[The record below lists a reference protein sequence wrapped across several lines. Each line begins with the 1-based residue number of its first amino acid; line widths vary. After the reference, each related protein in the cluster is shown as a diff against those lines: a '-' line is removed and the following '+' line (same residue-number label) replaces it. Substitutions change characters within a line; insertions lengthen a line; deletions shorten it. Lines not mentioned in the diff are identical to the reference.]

1 MLRSNMKNLLA
12 ISVMTLLEE
21 EPNVKKKRIKKE
33 IILDC
38 CPKCG
43 SKRCND
49 KKGGKRRCL
58 NCGHTFNKKI
68 TKIIIKKEQDDVV

>member
-1 MLRSNMKNLLA
+1 MLRRDMKNLLA
-12 ISVMTLLEE
+12 ISAMTLLEE
-21 EPNVKKKRIKKE
+21 EPKVKKKRIKKE

-68 TKIIIKKEQDDVV
+68 TKSTIVENE

>member
-1 MLRSNMKNLLA
+1 MLSKEMKNLLA
-12 ISVMTLLEE
+12 ISAMTLLEE
-21 EPNVKKKRIKKE
+21 EPKVKKKRIKKE

-58 NCGHTFNKKI
+58 NCGHIFSKKI
-68 TKIIIKKEQDDVV
+68 VKTIIVNDE

>member
-1 MLRSNMKNLLA
+1 MLRSDMKSLLA
-12 ISVMTLLEE
+12 ISAMTLLEE
-21 EPNVKKKRIKKE
+21 PKVKKKRIKQE

-49 KKGGKRRCL
+49 KKAEK
-58 NCGHTFNKKI
+58 N
-68 TKIIIKKEQDDVV
+68 DV

>member
-1 MLRSNMKNLLA
+1 MLGSDMKNLLA
-12 ISVMTLLEE
+12 ISAMTLLEE
-21 EPNVKKKRIKKE
+21 EPKVKKKRIKKE

-38 CPKCG
+38 CPNCG

>member
-1 MLRSNMKNLLA
+1 MLRSDMKNLLA
-12 ISVMTLLEE
+12 ISEMTLLEE
-21 EPNVKKKRIKKE
+21 EPKVKKKRIKQE

-58 NCGHTFNKKI
+58 NCGHTFNKKT
-68 TKIIIKKEQDDVV
+68 TKTIIVENE